1 MTQPLSSQT
10 DPSRLRTLRRARGLT
25 QEAVARIVGVTAS
38 QVSKWEHPTGPVPQP
53 RNLRRLA
60 RLYRVSV
67 DELSRPAA
75 E

>member
-1 MTQPLSSQT
+1 MGK
-10 DPSRLRTLRRARGLT
+10 RLRTLRVARGLT

-38 QVSKWEHPTGPVPQP
+38 QVSKWEHPSGPVPQP

-60 RLYRVSV
+60 RLYGVTV
-67 DELSRPAA
+67 DELSTTDS